1 MGTAQLSKPLAKPIR
16 GDFSRLITNAWCDSS
31 LLVAVYTNKRIK
43 SAEMISVVFASAE
56 GFMSKSC

>member
-1 MGTAQLSKPLAKPIR
+1 MAGMDQLRILLAKCR
-16 GDFSRLITNAWCDSS
+16 GDSSKLIKNIWCDSN

-43 SAEMISVVFASAE
+43 SAEMISVVFASPE